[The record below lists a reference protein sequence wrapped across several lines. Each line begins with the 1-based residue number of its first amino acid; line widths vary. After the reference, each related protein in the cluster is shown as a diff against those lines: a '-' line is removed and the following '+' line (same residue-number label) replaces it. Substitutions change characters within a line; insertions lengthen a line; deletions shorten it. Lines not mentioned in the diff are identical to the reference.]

1 MPTGLPIRAW
11 KGGRTGG
18 NLAMLFLLTALAG
31 CAGRATVNPAPAPV
45 PSRPAA
51 LAPGPGQ
58 SAPAADPVEAIRTRC
73 ILGRRHVCG
82 RVLQITPSGL
92 VVDSGYTGLLQ
103 PPLNHSWLTRANVVP
118 ARPAALVEGAA
129 PDAIAVGLLLLTDI
143 PKRPAVHRYDYVA
156 LNGYPAGHYDYVP
169 APGVTNTIRRFAAG
183 LETAVRLNLQP

>member
-1 MPTGLPIRAW
+1 MPRLLPIRSRNGA
-11 KGGRTGG
+11 RIGG
-18 NLAMLFLLTALAG
+18 NLALLFLLTALAG
-31 CAGRATVNPAPAPV
+31 CSSHPPPPAPA

-51 LAPGPGQ
+51 IPAVPAEAAPV
-58 SAPAADPVEAIRTRC
+58 ANPAEAIRTRC
-73 ILGRRHVCG
+73 IQGRRHVCG

-118 ARPAALVEGAA
+118 ARPAALVEAAA
-129 PDAIAVGLLLLTDI
+129 PDSIAVGLLFLTDI
-143 PKRPAVHRYDYVA
+143 PRRPSVHPYDYVA
-156 LNGYPAGHYDYVP
+156 LIGYPAGHCDYVP

>member
-1 MPTGLPIRAW
+1 MPNWLPIRAR

-31 CAGRATVNPAPAPV
+31 CSSHPPPPAPA

-82 RVLQITPSGL
+82 RVLQVTPSGL

-103 PPLNHSWLTRANVVP
+103 PPLNHSWLTRANVAP

-143 PKRPAVHRYDYVA
+143 PS
-156 LNGYPAGHYDYVP
+156 
-169 APGVTNTIRRFAAG
+169 G
-183 LETAVRLNLQP
+183 LPSTSTRTSP